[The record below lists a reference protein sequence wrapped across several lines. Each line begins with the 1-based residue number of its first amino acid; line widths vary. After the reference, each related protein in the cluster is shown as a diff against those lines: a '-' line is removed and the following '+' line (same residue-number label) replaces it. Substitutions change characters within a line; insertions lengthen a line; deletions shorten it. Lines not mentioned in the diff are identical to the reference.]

1 MMMNKGWNRMLA
13 LTAALLWLMLLPG
26 STALAASEG
35 VLAEESFGEIARDG
49 FHIPLPEDNGW
60 LGGEAWGMR
69 GLFAEASRTDEQGRT
84 LTVQAY
90 SQVLDQF
97 VQSDLD
103 ANRYYDSLRF
113 ENERNVSVASTEIDG
128 FAARLVTFSYDRQ
141 DGGFAAHA
149 GILMY
154 ARETRLLQIRVY
166 SESERSR
173 EHSTPK
179 VKMQDLELLAGKI
192 HFVAEEAPIRHSDV
206 ELTIGVEGNIPVVAA
221 GSSLQL
227 KAVFGNEAIV
237 NSAAENNGVTWELL
251 DSDLGLN
258 AAVAAI
264 NGRGLLTA
272 SKEVEWATE
281 VVIRVTSNEFDTSA
295 TRKILVTPA
304 ATGIT
309 VSPDALSF
317 YAGENRSEIARI
329 RMNLKEL
336 VTNET
341 FDMDS
346 ITVTA
351 SCSPE
356 GEYRTNEQLARRR
369 STAVSEYFSN
379 VLRTLSDSLR
389 RDRGAIMDLAGIIE
403 EPTTP
408 DIRFIARHEAE
419 NWTALD
425 RLVSTDSLL
434 DRSAKASYISLREI
448 PDPDQREVACA
459 WNPITGTCGKAF
471 TPGCGL
477 SVSTFTSPG
486 EGCCRTRS

>member
-309 VSPDALSF
+309 ASPDALSF
-317 YAGENRSEIARI
+317 YAGENRSEIVSVAMEPNTVPPIGLSWSVNKKDLLEITDNGNGTATLRP
-329 RMNLKEL
+329 MLPGKGTL
-336 VTNET
+336 TVTEPGGKT
-341 FDMDS
+341 AS
-346 ITVTA
+346 VKITVLQPVQTVEL
-351 SCSPE
+351 SQKGKPKP
-356 GEYRTNEQLARRR
+356 G
-369 STAVSEYFSN
+369 N
-379 VLRTLSDSLR
+379 V
-389 RDRGAIMDLAGIIE
+389 
-403 EPTTP
+403 
-408 DIRFIARHEAE
+408 
-419 NWTALD
+419 
-425 RLVSTDSLL
+425 V
-434 DRSAKASYISLREI
+434 
-448 PDPDQREVACA
+448 
-459 WNPITGTCGKAF
+459 AF
-471 TPGCGL
+471 TVKLTPYNAGDRTVEWTTDADP
-477 SVSTFTSPG
+477 SVAELTNRGRLRISKDAPIGTVIHVTCTATGAPEPVSATA
-486 EGCCRTRS
+486 EVIVAEK